1 LNSFTTLDKYVE
13 SKKTEA
19 MSRAAM
25 PPATKA
31 KSSVDKEAVPNKKR
45 KAAKGSQGVEN
56 LKKVN
61 TRGMTK
67 ISSFFNK
74 KP

>member
-1 LNSFTTLDKYVE
+1 
-13 SKKTEA
+13 

-31 KSSVDKEAVPNKKR
+31 KSSVDKEKAVPNKKR